1 MDLSGLARISE
12 ARSRSISPENF
23 SGAPGQ
29 GGRASEGTGASAA
42 RDLGQGWKIS
52 PSVVI
57 GSGQTFVLAEI
68 EGPGVI
74 QSMWFTGK
82 RLSRDL
88 ILRIYWDDQARPSV
102 ECPLGDF
109 FALGWG
115 AFAQISSLPVAVN
128 PHTGLNCYWEM
139 PFRRREIG
147 RAHV

>member
-52 PSVVI
+52 PSVAI

-109 FALGWG
+109 FALG
-115 AFAQISSLPVAVN
+115 
-128 PHTGLNCYWEM
+128 
-139 PFRRREIG
+139 
-147 RAHV
+147 